1 MTWGNG
7 IKPGALVVASV
18 VISEPNFSMPGTI
31 HVHAEPDDLGV
42 VVYWDNRT
50 GFPTVRFIRSGTAT
64 IVKRDEVWVVGKD
77 PRPTPMRSP
86 KRCTTA
92 WNRGSSRP
100 VVDSVGHS
108 STVRAFR

>member
-50 GFPTVRFIRSGTAT
+50 GFPTVRFVRSGTAT

-77 PRPTPMRSP
+77 PEADADEIA
-86 KRCTTA
+86 KRMHDGLEPRIVETGCRLCRTLL
-92 WNRGSSRP
+92 NRASI
-100 VVDSVGHS
+100 
-108 STVRAFR
+108 